1 MGEDWGVDSELNAER
16 LVPVVL
22 HGGPLDGMETVVDA
36 GDPEPG
42 VGIIAEGCAF
52 PGGRSWY
59 EPDSSGR
66 WTHRGDIPWEAM

>member
-1 MGEDWGVDSELNAER
+1 M
-16 LVPVVL
+16 
-22 HGGPLDGMETVVDA
+22 DA